1 VNDLREDLDRA
12 LRTVTFSEAP
22 VERAKRAGRR
32 IRARRRVALL
42 AGALA
47 VAAVAGGYPALT
59 RASAAPPPPATGTK
73 APAPH
78 QTPYG
83 GDQVVTDGPPGGTTQ
98 APGGLTSKSGQIAVG
113 AIGDMKWQVSVVQ
126 PGPKNPVPSDSCYT
140 IAISLGGSDMQ
151 GACNDIPSSLGRGLG
166 QGKPAAFTELS
177 DDGTTEV
184 TVGEAT
190 QDVAYFIVN
199 FTDGQQLKLLPV
211 TVGGHRY
218 IAWMAP
224 LSMAIQYV
232 VAHLGGPYA
241 DDGQIAVAT
250 PFEQPGQPPA
260 FGLWQDGQGGPPTDT
275 QVIGHGT
282 TGGHAWQVTA
292 YEGPWGTCFVT
303 DPSGSECW
311 QAQALNTT
319 TILGWGSASPAEL
332 GFGSA
337 APGVASVR
345 VTLSNGKAVTVRP
358 VGVGDEDLFAFPAGG
373 GVSPASW
380 TAYNASGLQVGAGS
394 VSSSSTTSSAS
405 P

>member
-22 VERAKRAGRR
+22 LERVKRAGRR
-32 IRARRRVALL
+32 IRVRRRVAVL

-47 VAAVAGGYPALT
+47 VAAVAVGYPALT
-59 RASAAPPPPATGTK
+59 RAVAGPPAPATGTST
-73 APAPH
+73 PAPH

-83 GDQVVTDGPPGGTTQ
+83 GDPLVTAAPPGKATQ
-98 APGGLTSKSGQIAVG
+98 APGGLTDSTGQIAAG
-113 AIGDMKWQVSVVQ
+113 AIGDMKWQMSVDP
-126 PGPKNPVPSDSCYT
+126 PGPKSQVPGDSCYT
-140 IAISLGGSDMQ
+140 IAISLGGSDVQ
-151 GACNDIPSSLGRGLG
+151 GACNDIQSSLSRGLG
-166 QGKPAAFTELS
+166 QGKPAAFTERS
-177 DDGTTEV
+177 DDGTTET

-232 VAHLGGPYA
+232 VAHLGGPYV

-260 FGLWQDGQGGPPTDT
+260 FGLWQHGQGGPPTDT

-282 TGGHAWQVTA
+282 TGGHAWKVTA

-303 DPSGSECW
+303 DPSGSDCW
-311 QAQALNTT
+311 QAQVLNTT
-319 TILGWGSASPAEL
+319 TILSWGSASPVEPA
-332 GFGSA
+332 FGSA

-345 VTLSNGKAVTVRP
+345 VTLSNGKTVTVRP
-358 VGVGDEDLFAFPAGG
+358 AGVGDEDLFAFPTGH
-373 GVSPASW
+373 GVSPTGW
-380 TAYNASGLQVGAGS
+380 TAYDASGHQVGAGS
-394 VSSSSTTSSAS
+394 VT
-405 P
+405 

>member
-12 LRTVTFSEAP
+12 LRTVKFSEAP
-22 VERAKRAGRR
+22 LERAKRAGRR
-32 IRARRRVALL
+32 IRVRRRVALL

-47 VAAVAGGYPALT
+47 VVAVAAGYPALT
-59 RASAAPPPPATGTK
+59 RASAGPPTPATGTST
-73 APAPH
+73 PAPH

-83 GDQVVTDGPPGGTTQ
+83 GDPIVKAAPAGKATQ
-98 APGGLTSKSGQIAVG
+98 APGGLTDSAGQIAAG
-113 AIGDMKWQVSVVQ
+113 AIGDMKWQMTVVP
-126 PGPKNPVPSDSCYT
+126 PGPKSPVPSDSCYT
-140 IAISLGGSDMQ
+140 IAISLAGSDMQ
-151 GACNDIPSSLGRGLG
+151 GACNDIPSALGRGLG
-166 QGKPAAFTELS
+166 FGKPAAFTGLS
-177 DDGTTEV
+177 DDGTTET

-232 VAHLGGPYA
+232 VAHLGGPYV

-250 PFEQPGQPPA
+250 PFEQPGQPPV

-282 TGGHAWQVTA
+282 TGGHAWKVTA

-303 DPSGSECW
+303 DPYGTDCVP
-311 QAQALNTT
+311 AMLGTT
-319 TILGWGSASPAEL
+319 TILGFGPASTGGWA
-332 GFGSA
+332 FGSA
-337 APGVASVR
+337 APGVASLR
-345 VTLSNGKAVTVRP
+345 VTLSNGKTVTARP
-358 VGVGDEDLFAFPAGG
+358 VGVGNEDLFAFPTGH
-373 GVSPASW
+373 GVSPTGW
-380 TAYNASGLQVGAGS
+380 TAYDASGHQVGPGPVRQ
-394 VSSSSTTSSAS
+394 VSA
-405 P
+405 